1 MFLPFSPQGTTKN
14 ITASSTTSSVAL
26 PVFTESR
33 TVRVYNATGVV
44 VFISFGISTVEA
56 VAATSMPIGPGGT
69 EFFDIGP
76 SVTHVA
82 GITAAGGGTV
92 YFTEGKGA

>member
-1 MFLPFSPQGTTKN
+1 MLPFSPIGTTKN
-14 ITASSTTSSVAL
+14 ITASSTTSRVAL

-33 TVRVYNATGVV
+33 TVRVYNATNVV
-44 VFISFGISTVEA
+44 VFLEFGTVTVEA
-56 VAATSMPIGPGGT
+56 AAATSMPIGPGGT
-69 EFFDIGP
+69 EFLEVGP
-76 SVTHVA
+76 AVTYVA

>member
-1 MFLPFSPQGTTKN
+1 MFLPFTPQGTTKN
-14 ITASSTTSSVAL
+14 ITASGTSSSVAL
-26 PVFTESR
+26 PVLTVSR

-44 VFISFGISTVEA
+44 VFVEFGISTVEA

-69 EFFDIGP
+69 EFFEIGP
-76 SVTHVA
+76 AVTHAA

-92 YFTEGKGA
+92 YFTEGRGA